1 MRVFLDTNVL
11 VSATASRGLCVDVLR
26 EVLLS
31 HTLIVSHAL
40 ITELMYVLE
49 LEFGLT
55 KDVIKEIIDMLHQ
68 DSYYVPSAPLLEID
82 IQDKEDIIIL
92 SSAVMGNAE
101 IFVTGDKELIDLGNV
116 ENLEIISPRKFW
128 QKIKSLASED

>member
-49 LEFGLT
+49 LKFGLPN
-55 KDVIKEIIDMLHQ
+55 DVINEIIYMLQ
-68 DSYYVPSAPLLEID
+68 QESYYVPSAPLLEID
-82 IQDKEDIIIL
+82 IRDKDDVIIL
-92 SSAVMGNAE
+92 SSAVMGYTE

-116 ENLEIISPRKFW
+116 ENMEIVSPRKFW
-128 QKIKSLASED
+128 EIIKSMASED